1 VIPSAAGPTTRTF
14 EELPLRSR
22 KIAHTSVA
30 LTELGFGASVIGNL
44 YRITPP
50 HDASATVD
58 AAWESGI
65 RYFDTAP
72 HYGLGLSERRLG
84 AALRDRPRD
93 AYVVS
98 SKVGRL
104 LVPNERP
111 SGVDSEGFVV
121 RDDLRREWD
130 FSRDGVLRSIEA
142 TLERTGLDRL
152 DVVYLHDPDEH
163 WRQAAEEAM
172 PALAELRDQKVI
184 GAIGA
189 GMNQSAMLARFL
201 RETAADVVMLAGR
214 YTLLDQSA
222 LDDVL
227 PAAQEQGKSV
237 VAVGVFNS
245 GLLSRERPAAG
256 MKYDYQDA
264 PKDVVERARA
274 IAEVCEARG
283 TTLPAAAIAF
293 PLAHPTII
301 NVTLGMRHPE
311 QVTRNVELHRRHI
324 PEGLWDDLRARR
336 LIRSDVSVEDTDG
349 RSSRCL

>member
-1 VIPSAAGPTTRTF
+1 MTGTDVMRQRQITN
-14 EELPLRSR
+14 
-22 KIAHTSVA
+22 TSVS

-44 YRITPP
+44 YRATPAE
-50 HDASATVD
+50 DAAGAVD
-58 AAWESGI
+58 AAWEAGI

-72 HYGLGLSERRLG
+72 HYGLGLSESRLG
-84 AALRDRPRD
+84 AALGDRPRGE
-93 AYVVS
+93 YVIS

-111 SGVDSEGFVV
+111 RGTDTEGFAVP
-121 RDDLRREWD
+121 DDLRRQWD

-142 TLERTGLDRL
+142 SLERTGLDRL
-152 DVVYLHDPDEH
+152 DVVYLHDPDDH
-163 WRQAAEEAM
+163 WRQAADEAM
-172 PALAELRDQKVI
+172 PALAELRDQGVI

-227 PAAQEQGKSV
+227 PAAEEHGKSV

-245 GLLSRERPAAG
+245 GLLSQDRPAEG
-256 MKYDYQDA
+256 MRYDYRDA
-264 PKDVVERARA
+264 PPALVARARA
-274 IAEVCEARG
+274 IADVCAGHG

-293 PLAHPTII
+293 PRTHPSVV
-301 NVTLGMRHPE
+301 NVTLGMRDRE
-311 QVTRNVELHRRHI
+311 QVTRNVTLHRSTVS
-324 PEGLWDDLRARR
+324 ESLWDDLRNQG
-336 LIRSDVSVEDTDG
+336 LIR
-349 RSSRCL
+349 